1 MRKGT
6 AGERSRQAFWIG
18 LAILVTGT
26 LSFFYW
32 AGKKQ
37 VWFCDE
43 KIGRASCRERVYSYV

>member
-43 KIGRASCRERVYSYV
+43 IYT